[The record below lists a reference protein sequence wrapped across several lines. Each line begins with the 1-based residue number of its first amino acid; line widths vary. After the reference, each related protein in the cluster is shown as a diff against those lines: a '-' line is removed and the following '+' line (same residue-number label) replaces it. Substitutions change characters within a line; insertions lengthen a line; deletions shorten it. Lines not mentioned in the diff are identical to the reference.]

1 MAITKVTRTLLS
13 TGIDDQSNATA
24 ITIDSSENVGI
35 GNTVA
40 SSMDAG
46 ANNLVVG
53 TGSGTEGMT
62 IYSGTAN
69 SGVIYFADG
78 ASGDDRFR
86 GQIGYSHND
95 NAFSFRTNASSSAN
109 MVLDSSGNVGIGTD
123 SPVSKLSVQDD
134 GLAIRID
141 GTANT
146 SRGIMLRNTGTAEG
160 QIQTDGNMH
169 FIQEDAGKYMRF
181 STANTERMRI
191 DSSGNLLVGTTNN
204 APVSNNVAGV
214 SIRNFGEVQ
223 SSVDGAAALYLNRK
237 TSDGDIAV
245 FRKDGTTVGSIAASG
260 GDILIGTGDTAVRFV
275 DAEDCIVPFNT
286 NGSGRDNAINLG
298 KSSERFKDL
307 YLSGGVQLGGTG
319 AANKLDDYEE
329 GSWTPTLT
337 AGTFSSASAT
347 YTKVGNMV
355 TINLDAVVGT
365 GGATK
370 ITNLP
375 FTCADTV
382 GCGIYAS
389 GQAVSSRTQFNWV
402 IAGVTAFFRGTG
414 DSVAFTTQ
422 SLSSGAT
429 IHASITYRTS

>member
-1 MAITKVTRTLLS
+1 MANTKIPAELS
-13 TGIDDQSNATA
+13 STPGIIDNSNATA

-35 GNTVA
+35 GTSPSTKLHINGGRSTFYSQDNYAVGVGNA
-40 SSMDAG
+40 AG
-46 ANNLVVG
+46 QLG
-53 TGSGTEGMT
+53 GYIGSPSVNVMSFSEPG
-62 IYSGTAN
+62 
-69 SGVIYFADG
+69 GV
-78 ASGDDRFR
+78 
-86 GQIGYSHND
+86 
-95 NAFSFRTNASSSAN
+95 
-109 MVLDSSGNVGIGTD
+109 
-123 SPVSKLSVQDD
+123 
-134 GLAIRID
+134 
-141 GTANT
+141 
-146 SRGIMLRNTGTAEG
+146 
-160 QIQTDGNMH
+160 
-169 FIQEDAGKYMRF
+169 
-181 STANTERMRI
+181 ERMRI
-191 DSSGNLLVGTTNN
+191 DSSGNLIVGTTNS

-237 TSDGDIAV
+237 TNDGDIAV
-245 FRKDGTTVGSIAASG
+245 FRKDGSTVGSIGTAGGGAFYISDATYG
-260 GDILIGTGDTAVRFV
+260 GLGFSTLGAGDINPVNTTGGVRDAATDLGQPTA
-275 DAEDCIVPFNT
+275 
-286 NGSGRDNAINLG
+286 
-298 KSSERFKDL
+298 RFKDL
-307 YLSGGVQLGGTG
+307 YLSGGVYVGGTG

-329 GSWTPTLT
+329 GTWTPALT

-375 FTCADTV
+375 FTCANTV

-402 IAGVTAFFRGTG
+402 IAGVSAFFRGTG